1 MKRAERWVLA
11 DRARRRVLSQLVM
24 RSGVLSG
31 EPLQDAVLRALR
43 HLPWD
48 QAALIA
54 DSVNALSVPW
64 VLRADDLA
72 QHGDQPLHRE
82 AGRVFLARAMLRQSS
97 DAAELLGSL
106 TSASRL
112 DVAMALTAL
121 ADELEAEG
129 DGHD

>member
-1 MKRAERWVLA
+1 M
-11 DRARRRVLSQLVM
+11 
-24 RSGVLSG
+24 
-31 EPLQDAVLRALR
+31 RALR

-54 DSVNALSVPW
+54 DSVNALSTPW
-64 VLRADDLA
+64 VLRADNLA

-82 AGRVFLARAMLRQSS
+82 AGRVFLARAMLRQLS

-112 DVAMALTAL
+112 DVALALTTL
-121 ADELEAEG
+121 ADEIEAEG
-129 DGHD
+129 DDHD

>member
-31 EPLQDAVLRALR
+31 EPLQDAVVRALR

-48 QAALIA
+48 QAALVA
-54 DSVNALSVPW
+54 ESLNALSAPW
-64 VLRADDLA
+64 VLRADTLA
-72 QHGDQPLHRE
+72 QHGDQPLYRE
-82 AGRVFLARAMLRQSS
+82 AGRVFLARAMLKQLS

-112 DVAMALTAL
+112 DVAMALTTL
-121 ADELEAEG
+121 ADEIEAEG